1 MSFKI
6 EEDTRYLL
14 IVEGVD
20 DKAFFQKL
28 LENRDICRYLQ
39 ILNLNGIDNLRRELG
54 MIKNDPNYSNVRK
67 ILIVRD
73 SDNNPDTSLQSV
85 KDAVREIL
93 NENANDIFYNCN
105 SRVGILMLPDSE
117 SEGSL
122 EDLILDSCNENIRN
136 IIENFIDQ
144 IEKEGLV
151 IYKKSKYKVHCYFGA
166 KCSHKLYIKLSNA
179 IQNCDF
185 IDFSHREIL
194 ALRERVLNF
203 FQEETDV

>member
-6 EEDTRYLL
+6 EEDTRCLL
-14 IVEGVD
+14 IVEGID

-54 MIKNDPNYSNVRK
+54 MTKNDPNYSNVRK

-73 SDNNPDTSLQSV
+73 SDNNPDTSFQSV

-93 NENANDIFYNCN
+93 NENANDIFYNCK
-105 SRVGILMLPDSE
+105 

-122 EDLILDSCNENIRN
+122 EDLSCRDMNILPT
-136 IIENFIDQ
+136 FTQ
-144 IEKEGLV
+144 EK
-151 IYKKSKYKVHCYFGA
+151 
-166 KCSHKLYIKLSNA
+166 KLP
-179 IQNCDF
+179 
-185 IDFSHREIL
+185 
-194 ALRERVLNF
+194 
-203 FQEETDV
+203 TW